1 MFDFTRHWYNVTSLN
16 IKQLMTL
23 LPLRKLIAMKQLTI
37 FWKNK
42 QTKKPHNFFFPFYS
56 QITNLK
62 NPETRTSISILPKRF
77 SEIAET
83 TATVKIDF
91 NYYLCSFFIFSQ
103 GPGQHR

>member
-42 QTKKPHNFFFPFYS
+42 QKKKPHNFFFPFTVRLP
-56 QITNLK
+56 ILK
-62 NPETRTSISILPKRF
+62 ILKLEQVLAF
-77 SEIAET
+77 CQ
-83 TATVKIDF
+83 KNF
-91 NYYLCSFFIFSQ
+91 Q
-103 GPGQHR
+103 K

>member
-42 QTKKPHNFFFPFYS
+42 QKKKTHNFFFPFTVRLP
-56 QITNLK
+56 ILK
-62 NPETRTSISILPKRF
+62 ILKLEQVLAF
-77 SEIAET
+77 CQ
-83 TATVKIDF
+83 KDF
-91 NYYLCSFFIFSQ
+91 Q
-103 GPGQHR
+103 K